1 MAKEP
6 MSKGVYRPF
15 FDCWDESGPP
25 AGDTDPYAPIQLAP
39 VAPISRREI
48 ILIAACALL
57 IMFGVGAI
65 AELAFKRQAII
76 NQESDVIYSL
86 SEDMEDRL

>member
-15 FDCWDESGPP
+15 FDAWDEAGP
-25 AGDTDPYAPIQLAP
+25 ASDADQPIQITRFAP
-39 VAPISRREI
+39 VAPISRKEI

-57 IMFGVGAI
+57 ITFGVGAI
-65 AELAFKRQAII
+65 AELSLKHQSIV

>member
-15 FDCWDESGPP
+15 FDAWDEAGP
-25 AGDTDPYAPIQLAP
+25 AADQPIQTTRFAP
-39 VAPISRREI
+39 VAPISRKEI
-48 ILIAACALL
+48 MLIAACALL
-57 IMFGVGAI
+57 ITFGVGAI
-65 AELAFKRQAII
+65 AELALKHQSIV